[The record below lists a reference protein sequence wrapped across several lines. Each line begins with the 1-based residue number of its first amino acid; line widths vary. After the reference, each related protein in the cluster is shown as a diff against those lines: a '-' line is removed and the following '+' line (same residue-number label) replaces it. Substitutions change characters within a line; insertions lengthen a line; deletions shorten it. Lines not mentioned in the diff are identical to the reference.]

1 MTPGFQ
7 WQVSMLGP
15 VGAWY
20 YCKEVEAACTYKA
33 HVPSVLIGN
42 GALPLAAL
50 LLQDNRDCAACL
62 ISEP

>member
-33 HVPSVLIGN
+33 HVPSVLEVMEHFHLLRYYCKTTEI
-42 GALPLAAL
+42 ALPV
-50 LLQDNRDCAACL
+50 
-62 ISEP
+62 